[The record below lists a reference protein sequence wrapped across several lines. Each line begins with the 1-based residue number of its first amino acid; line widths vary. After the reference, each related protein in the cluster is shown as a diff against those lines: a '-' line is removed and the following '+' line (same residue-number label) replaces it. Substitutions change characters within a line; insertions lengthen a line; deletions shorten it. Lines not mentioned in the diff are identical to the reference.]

1 MTFAVLW
8 HKLAATVDDVD
19 DAGAE
24 ETELEI
30 VEVTSITDVAV
41 KVMTVVAEQVCA
53 ARVTYEV
60 TVEVGGAALMM
71 DVTAA

>member
-8 HKLAATVDDVD
+8 HKSAAIVDDVD

-24 ETELEI
+24 GIALEI
-30 VEVTSITDVAV
+30 VDVTSMTDVAV
-41 KVMTVVAEQVCA
+41 KVMIVVVEQVCA

-60 TVEVGGAALMM
+60 TVEAGGAALMM